1 MAYNITFAQLS
12 GTYTGGATPIYTYD
26 LLAEDGKFAFGELM
40 DLRIEFTRA
49 GNFQAGQR
57 FLFNPCFFANTAYVQ
72 SLPVQ
77 RGWVIEIIS
86 TTGSW
91 SFGSSLSL
99 GGFIPEYL
107 ERNYRITVSRVT
119 NQKLRIDFEFFAVQD
134 LFRYLQGVGVTNREL
149 LQTSGIGQR
158 ITELAQPNVYSHN
171 SFLEFLL
178 VEVNA
183 SLLPDP
189 TSPSVDPYVRSPLD
203 PTQKQF
209 SRAIQGRFIDN
220 DTLDSQAY
228 SGTALIKNNLTQTV
242 VNANGLSKIA
252 NFERQPFPVLSPITD
267 TNLPPE
273 IVDAESKDR
282 LMLGVPNEVVMTFAC
297 PVLVPNRVLV
307 HLLRVDDAALIGAQ
321 NFEAEYELEIAEI
334 PASNLTPFPNYIN
347 GSRISTPASYTI
359 LGSIVT
365 VKFIIDGSLLTP
377 NAEYR
382 VWAGLYNS
390 AGRFV
395 SSHLTPPMR
404 ANLKAPPTLTI
415 SAANRSYKAAFAGN
429 DTVMTTLARHSPVL
443 VLDGSTYTGISFAN
457 ELKTVSFEVDYG
469 GQIIATGLYDFQA
482 QNSASTPQIT
492 MTVVGAIRSFSFV
505 DRLPFNNTGSNQ
517 TLTITWKVLFEYT
530 EITGSLQ
537 QVEYKVKQF
546 VRVRTLNVSRITA
559 VEFLDYTDW
568 LASIE
573 TPVLQLCDDNN
584 FVVVK
589 VTKSGAPDAN
599 LIALVLIGA
608 AQNSTNPPTIYE
620 AESWISPVLLPQLST
635 PIIPTVEASFGDN
648 FAYFVVDTR
657 YLPANNL
664 FNAVGA
670 IIYDI

>member
-1 MAYNITFAQLS
+1 MAYNITLAQLS

-49 GNFQAGQR
+49 GNFQAGQK
-57 FLFNPCFFANTAYVQ
+57 FLFNPCLFATAAYVP

-77 RGWVIEIIS
+77 RGWVLEILS
-86 TTGSW
+86 TSGSW
-91 SFGSSLSL
+91 SFGTSLAL

-149 LQTSGIGQR
+149 LQTSGIGQGV
-158 ITELAQPNVYSHN
+158 TELAQPNVYSQN

-183 SLLPDP
+183 SLLPGP
-189 TSPSVDPYVRSPLD
+189 TSPSIDPYVRSPLD

-209 SRAIQGRFIDN
+209 SRAIRGRFIDN

-228 SGTALIKNNLTQTV
+228 SGTALIKNNLIAV
-242 VNANGLSKIA
+242 GVDAAGISKITD
-252 NFERQPFPVLSPITD
+252 FQRQPFPVLSPIND

-273 IVDAESKDR
+273 IVDAEAKDR
-282 LMLGVPNEVVMTFAC
+282 LMLNVPNSVQMVFSC

-321 NFEAEYELEIAEI
+321 NFESEYELEIAEI
-334 PASNLTPFPNYIN
+334 PALNATPFPNFIN
-347 GSRISTPASYTI
+347 GSRVSTPASFVVSGTNVTANFI
-359 LGSIVT
+359 L
-365 VKFIIDGSLLTP
+365 DGSQLTP

-382 VWAGLYNS
+382 IWAGLYNS

-404 ANLKAPPTLTI
+404 ANLKAPPSLTI

-443 VLDGSTYTGISFAN
+443 VLDSSTYTGVSFAN

-492 MTVVGAIRSFSFV
+492 MAVAGAIRSFSFV

-517 TLTITWKVLFEYT
+517 LLGITWKVLFEYV

-537 QVEYKVKQF
+537 QVEYLIQQR